1 MQRWKGIGREGA
13 AEVVMVC
20 GKIPVCFDDFD
31 AFCAVRACG
40 VLVLLLAWCD
50 VGAVY
55 AGNVV
60 RGGALAAWVR
70 RCNEG
75 GVLILGPIPP
85 WVEVGTKNFSFTKLL
100 QLVSSQPSS
109 DLRYENLPPPA
120 LHRFSG

>member
-70 RCNEG
+70 RCNWGRLWLLRVVISAACEHRLRSMRPAQLAQER
-75 GVLILGPIPP
+75 VQ
-85 WVEVGTKNFSFTKLL
+85 VG
-100 QLVSSQPSS
+100 
-109 DLRYENLPPPA
+109 R
-120 LHRFSG
+120 G